1 MSVGNTQVVIDDES
15 RLKLFQSL
23 SDAADLRSVLETV
36 ANAALG
42 WSEYDATLINL
53 IDDRHENLVCHWSSL
68 PTELA
73 THRDT
78 FIYYSFPLG
87 SNDLNVQ
94 CFKTGAS
101 VIADRTDVQALAGA
115 TWARFKRWEMQSVA
129 IVPIRPVEESEPIG
143 TLMVF
148 RKNRALDGKD
158 ISFLQELCKLAGKRI
173 RAAKRQEEL
182 AQRERVVTNVINEQ
196 TEFLKFVNQV
206 NVVNSREEIYRL
218 ISEECLRRFSVDLI
232 SIWLKESDG
241 YVCKST
247 VAIDPNYFPIAQKL
261 NEYYAQTVF
270 DDNDFAVTISEVM
283 SQNHPMFIEDV
294 IAIRHVPMSER
305 VNNILDIIGTPRTF
319 IHMPISHENR
329 PLAVLTFATCREVFH
344 PNENQFRT
352 MKLLSQFFSTL
363 LVNADVYET
372 MKRQQ
377 AIVES
382 LNTKLASEV
391 TTLGERALKDR
402 LTGLYNFGYFHD
414 ALDRRVSEFS
424 RQGENVPLSLIL
436 FDIDHFKAL
445 NDKHG
450 HLMGNVVIKEF
461 ARRLSKRVRKA
472 DIACRFGGEEFAV
485 ILPGCSLHAAKQ
497 FAETIRKWVEK
508 IPVETDTRPIAITVS
523 AGCATCQSG
532 DTDSDLLERADR
544 ALYRAK
550 RNGRNRIETD

>member
-1 MSVGNTQVVIDDES
+1 MSVENTQVVIGNEA

-23 SDAADLRSVLETV
+23 SDAADLRTVLETV
-36 ANAALG
+36 AAAALK
-42 WSEYDATLINL
+42 WSDYEATLINL

-78 FIYYSFPLG
+78 FIYYSFPLA
-87 SNDLNVQ
+87 SKDLNVQ
-94 CFKTGAS
+94 CFKEGKP
-101 VIADRTDVQALAGA
+101 VIADRSDVEALAGA
-115 TWARFKRWEMQSVA
+115 TWARFKRWAMQSVA
-129 IVPIRPVEESEPIG
+129 IVPIRPMEESEPIG

-148 RKNRALDGKD
+148 CKNRTPHQGDLE
-158 ISFLQELCKLAGKRI
+158 FLQELCALAGKRI

-182 AQRERVVTNVINEQ
+182 AQRERVVTNAINEQ
-196 TEFLKFVNQV
+196 TEFLRFVNQV
-206 NVVNSREEIYRL
+206 NVVNAREEIYRL
-218 ISEECLRRFSVDLI
+218 ISEECLRRFAVDLI
-232 SIWLKESDG
+232 SIWLKENDG

-247 VAIDPNYFPIAQKL
+247 IAINPNYMPIAQKL
-261 NEYYAQTVF
+261 SEYYARTVF
-270 DDNDFAVTISEVM
+270 DDSDFAVTISEVM
-283 SQNHPMFIEDV
+283 TQNHPMFIEDV
-294 IAIRHVPMSER
+294 AAIRHVPMSDR
-305 VNNILDIIGTPRTF
+305 VNEILDIIGTPRTF

-329 PLAVLTFATCREVFH
+329 PLAVLTFATVRDVFH

-352 MKLLSQFFSTL
+352 IKLLSQFFSTL

-377 AIVES
+377 TIVES

-391 TTLGERALKDR
+391 TVLGERALKDR
-402 LTGLYNFGYFHD
+402 LSGLYNFGYFHD

-424 RQGENVPLSLIL
+424 RHGGSMPLSLIL

-450 HLMGNVVIKEF
+450 HLMGNLVIKEF
-461 ARRLSKRVRKA
+461 ARRLAKRVRKA

-497 FAETIRKWVEK
+497 FAETIRKWIEK
-508 IPVETDTRPIAITVS
+508 IPVETDTGPIIVTVS
-523 AGCATCQSG
+523 AGCSTCKTG

-550 RNGRNRIETD
+550 RNGRNRVEAD